1 MLSVIRLNNKMVN
14 RLKKLPYEIRLKRL
28 GIYTQ
33 ERQRLRGDLIETFKI
48 LTGKERID
56 YKKFF
61 WISRCYQLAQRTF
74 IEIIQAK
81 MSQHD
86 DKTAS
91 ASGSSMNG
99 TNSHSLSLKHHLSM
113 PSKTGWTYWS
123 DMGDHWLQLA
133 WLHNP
138 STSSTS
144 KTAFLNCLHESF
156 VLTMWSLH
164 VDIDNVHYN

>member
-33 ERQRLRGDLIETFKI
+33 ERRRLRGDLIETFKI

-74 IEIIQAK
+74 IDIIQAK
-81 MSQHD
+81 MSHNITTKFLQHPGHQWMEQTPTVCHWSTICQCLQKPAGHTGHIWVTTD
-86 DKTAS
+86 YSWHGYTTHQPQVQVKLPFWIAFTNH
-91 ASGSSMNG
+91 SS
-99 TNSHSLSLKHHLSM
+99 
-113 PSKTGWTYWS
+113 
-123 DMGDHWLQLA
+123 
-133 WLHNP
+133 
-138 STSSTS
+138 
-144 KTAFLNCLHESF
+144 
-156 VLTMWSLH
+156 
-164 VDIDNVHYN
+164 